1 MDGVAS
7 VVGHGEHSC
16 DVVVVGSGLGGMV
29 AALRLQAAGLD
40 VVVLE
45 KLDHPG
51 GHCGSFELDGY
62 RFTRG
67 CNEFGGGTVDALR
80 AVGVDLPFDRG
91 STRLCLGDQVWRLP
105 PDLATAAR
113 LAWRGPALF
122 RLVQGV
128 RQRSHADLGSL
139 LADRV
144 RSPQIES
151 LACTLAYA
159 SGQPPSA
166 MRTDDLAAE
175 FTPEL
180 GYHHDRQ
187 LVPRGGA
194 GALIGALVSAFEA
207 RGGRLLLDAEVRDLR
222 VVEGRR
228 RVVTAAGTW
237 DAAHVVTSQS
247 HRALKGAEL
256 RRGLSASQLLFAV
269 PRSLRLFPE
278 RALVVMPPDPAG
290 WLSALDR
297 GEMPPAIGFH
307 VFKDHV
313 ADDHVTLTGFCILPR
328 GDDEPGED
336 RVAAVMEQVIAGV
349 ERHVPGF
356 RDALLF
362 QRFLGPAAYRRLH
375 GVRSELS
382 RVVPA
387 EGWQPPDLVDPDAGT
402 VHVGNGM
409 AAPGAHAMA
418 ALRSGAMAADAVL
431 EGVR

>member
-1 MDGVAS
+1 MDRVA
-7 VVGHGEHSC
+7 VGDRGERSC
-16 DVVVVGSGLGGMV
+16 DVVVVGSGLGGMM
-29 AALRLQAAGLD
+29 AALRLLAAGLD

-51 GHCGSFELDGY
+51 GHCGAFTLDGY

-67 CNEFGGGTVDALR
+67 CNEFGGGMVRAL
-80 AVGVDLPFDRG
+80 ADVGISLPFDRG
-91 STRLCLGDQVWRLP
+91 STRLCLGDEVWRLP
-105 PDLATAAR
+105 PDLATSAR
-113 LAWRGPALF
+113 LAWRAPALV
-122 RLVQGV
+122 RLVQAV
-128 RQRSHADLGSL
+128 RRRRYPDLGTVLSQ
-139 LADRV
+139 AV

-166 MRTDDLAAE
+166 MRTEDLATE
-175 FTPEL
+175 FAPEL

-194 GALIGALVSAFEA
+194 GALIGALVSAFEE
-207 RGGRLLLDAEVRDLR
+207 RGGRLLLDTDVRGVEV
-222 VVEGRR
+222 VGGRR
-228 RVVTAAGTW
+228 RVWTDGGTW

-247 HRALKGAEL
+247 HRALKGADL
-256 RRGLSASQLLFAV
+256 RRGLSASQLLFVV

-278 RALVVMPPDPAG
+278 RALVVMPPDPPG

-313 ADDHVTLTGFCILPR
+313 TDDHVTLTGFCILPR
-328 GDDEPGED
+328 GEDEPSED
-336 RVAAVMEQVIAGV
+336 RVAAVMEQVRAGV

-356 RDALLF
+356 GDALLY

-382 RVVPA
+382 RVVPTD
-387 EGWQPPDLVDPDAGT
+387 GWQPPDLVDADAGT

-409 AAPGAHAMA
+409 TAPGAHAMA
-418 ALRSGAMAADAVL
+418 ALLSGTMAADAVL
-431 EGVR
+431 RCQG